1 MIEIMGFLAPFIM
14 NHALLTDLYE
24 FSMANGY
31 YAALPHEDQAV
42 FDVFYRTVPDH
53 GSFVIAAGL
62 QQVVEALENFRFAPD
77 DIDYLRSLKLYSEDF
92 LHYLATL
99 HLACTVTALPE
110 GTPVFPREPLLT
122 VQGPLMQV
130 QLLETLL
137 LNLVNHQSLIA
148 TKARRITA
156 AAEGR
161 PVMEFGARRAQG
173 PDASVYGARAAV
185 IGGCAS
191 TSNVLAAKLFHI
203 PAAGTMAHSWIESF
217 PDELTAFRAW
227 AKIYPDNSALLVDTY
242 DVLASGVPNAITV
255 FKELRAAGHKPVG
268 IRIDSGDITALAK
281 AARQMLDD
289 AGFPEAKIT
298 ASNALDETVIQSLLK
313 EGAPLDN
320 FGIGEKLITS
330 ASSPVLSG
338 VYKLAALQVN
348 GQWQPKIKV
357 SATREKTTLP
367 GHKQVYR
374 LYHPGSQRAFADIIA
389 LADETLPAV
398 IAAVSADPQVTHARV
413 TLKNFTAEPLLATV
427 LAPGHTSAVPTDV
440 FAIQQHAR
448 EALTRLPEATQ
459 RLVNPDLYPVYL
471 TPKLAALQQQLIDA
485 HHED

>member
-1 MIEIMGFLAPFIM
+1 MNM

-31 YAALPHEDQAV
+31 YATLPHEDRAV
-42 FDVFYRTVPDH
+42 FDIFFRNVPDQ
-53 GSFVIAAGL
+53 GIFVIAAGL
-62 QQVVEALENFRFAPD
+62 QQVLDALQNFHFAPA
-77 DIDYLRSLKLYSEDF
+77 DIDYLRGLHLYSADF
-92 LHYLATL
+92 LDYLADL
-99 HLACTVTALPE
+99 QLACTITALPE
-110 GTPVFPREPLLT
+110 GTPVFPREPLIT
-122 VQGPLMQV
+122 VEGPLMQV

-137 LNLVNHQSLIA
+137 LNIVNHQSLIA

-173 PDASVYGARAAV
+173 PDAAVYGARAAI

-191 TSNVLAAKLFHI
+191 TSNVLAAQLFHI
-203 PAAGTMAHSWIESF
+203 PAAGTMAHSWVESF

-227 AKIYPDNSALLVDTY
+227 AKVYPDNSALLVDTF

-255 FKELRAAGHKPVG
+255 FKELRAAGHRPVG
-268 IRIDSGDITALAK
+268 IRIDSGDITQLATQ
-281 AARQMLDD
+281 ARQMLDD

-313 EGAPLDN
+313 QGAPLDN

-338 VYKLAALQVN
+338 VYKLAALQTQ
-348 GQWQPKIKV
+348 GDWQPKIKV
-357 SATREKTTLP
+357 SASREKTTLP

-374 LYHPGSQRAFADIIA
+374 LFHPGSQQAFADVIA
-389 LADETLPAV
+389 LADETLATT
-398 IAAVSADPQVTHARV
+398 IAAINANPLATHTKV
-413 TLKNFTAEPLLATV
+413 TLKDFTAQPLLHTVFKPGAPATE
-427 LAPGHTSAVPTDV
+427 PTDV
-440 FAIQQHAR
+440 FAIQNYCQD
-448 EALTRLPEATQ
+448 ELTRLPAATK

-471 TPKLAALQQQLIDA
+471 TPKLADLQQQLVDA
-485 HHED
+485 HQA

>member
-1 MIEIMGFLAPFIM
+1 MNM
-14 NHALLTDLYE
+14 NHAMLTDLYE

-31 YAALPHEDQAV
+31 CATLPHTDQAV
-42 FDVFYRTVPDH
+42 FDIFYRTVPDH

-62 QQVVEALENFRFAPD
+62 QQVVEALQAFHFDDA
-77 DIDYLRSLKLYSEDF
+77 DIDYLRSLNLYSETF
-92 LHYLATL
+92 LNELATMK
-99 HLACTVTALPE
+99 LACRVTALPE

-122 VQGPLMQV
+122 VEGPLMQV

-191 TSNVLAAKLFHI
+191 TSNVLAAQLFHI
-203 PAAGTMAHSWIESF
+203 PAAGTMAHSWVESF
-217 PDELTAFRAW
+217 GDELTAFRAW
-227 AKIYPDNSALLVDTY
+227 AKVYPDNSALLVDTY
-242 DVLASGVPNAITV
+242 DVLKSGVPNAITI
-255 FKELRAAGHKPVG
+255 FKELRATGHQPVG
-268 IRIDSGDITALAK
+268 IRIDSGDITQLAK
-281 AARQMLDD
+281 QARVMLDA
-289 AGFPEAKIT
+289 AGFQDAKIT

-313 EGAPLDN
+313 EGAPIDN

-338 VYKLAALQVN
+338 VYKMAALQTD

-357 SATREKTTLP
+357 SASREKTTLP

-374 LYHPGSQRAFADIIA
+374 LYHRDSHRAFADVIA
-389 LADETLPAV
+389 LADEILPET
-398 IAAVSADPQVTHARV
+398 IAAVNANPLATQTRV
-413 TLKNFTAEPLLATV
+413 TLADFTAKPLLQPV
-427 LAPGHTSAVPTDV
+427 FAPGHTADVPTDV
-440 FAIQQHAR
+440 FAIQKYTR
-448 EALTRLPEATQ
+448 ETLADLPEATQ
-459 RLVNPDLYPVYL
+459 RLVNPDFYPVYL
-471 TPKLAALQQQLIDA
+471 TPKLAEIQQKLIA
-485 HHED
+485 VHHGN